1 MESKAAAG
9 HKRAKFKI
17 KSQVDVL
24 HRLLYA
30 DGILTF

>member
-9 HKRAKFKI
+9 HKRVKFKI

-24 HRLLYA
+24 RRLLCA
-30 DGILTF
+30 DGLLTF